1 MVGKKA
7 YYPEIDTLK
16 GIAIFLVVLGHSV
29 ILYPVNLHNVVI
41 TSRIYEW
48 VESVHMPLF
57 FLLSGFTFSYH
68 RGYWGKKCR
77 RILVPYLVFCFL
89 DILARLLIPS
99 LVNRDKNLMESLY
112 DVVFGG
118 GGYWFL
124 YVLFLFYLL
133 APLLSLLI
141 KRLPFLK
148 WPMLLLALAMPLLP
162 GIPEIFLLRLL
173 AHYLPYFYLGWRFRE
188 NRAYFAS
195 LSFSREGL
203 LALAAPAL
211 FFWAVCKNLNGTAV
225 YSPLYILAALFG
237 CLFFFCV
244 VFSGRFAPVNP
255 ETGSADGNLPDAALN
270 ASPAMGRRHLSVRIR
285 VNNALQSWGRLSLQI
300 YLLNSYLLVISRSLI
315 CRIWGEP
322 EALLILLF
330 NLVFDLGGA
339 LFIIRFCI
347 SPFRL
352 LRFLT
357 GMTESRGKGFDAP
370 SAGAAESIR
379 ND

>member
-1 MVGKKA
+1 MEKKKT
-7 YYPEIDTLK
+7 YYPEIDILK
-16 GIAIFLVVLGHSV
+16 GIAIFLVVLGHGV

-57 FLLSGFTFSYH
+57 FLLSGFTFSVH
-68 RGYWGKKCR
+68 PGYLAKKVR
-77 RILVPYLVFCFL
+77 RILVPYLTFCLL
-89 DILARLLIPS
+89 DILARSILPS
-99 LVNRDKNLMESLY
+99 LVNREKSLSESLY

-133 APLLSLLI
+133 APALSFLI
-141 KRLPFLK
+141 RRLPLLK
-148 WPMLLLALAMPLLP
+148 CPMLCLALVMPLVP

-173 AHYLPYFYLGWRFRE
+173 AHYLPYFYLGFRIRE
-188 NRAYFAS
+188 NIHR
-195 LSFSREGL
+195 LEGL
-203 LALAAPAL
+203 ECSRGAYLILAGTAL
-211 FFWAVCKNLNGTAV
+211 FFWVVFRRANGTAV
-225 YSPLYILAALFG
+225 YSPLYILSALFG
-237 CLFFFCV
+237 CLFFFCLV
-244 VFSGRFAPVNP
+244 KGKALLPV
-255 ETGSADGNLPDAALN
+255 EKAL
-270 ASPAMGRRHLSVRIR
+270 G
-285 VNNALQSWGRLSLQI
+285 SWGRLSLQI

-370 SAGAAESIR
+370 SAGAAESTR

>member
-1 MVGKKA
+1 MEGKKLW
-7 YYPEIDTLK
+7 YPEIDTLK
-16 GIAIFLVVLGHSV
+16 GIAIFLVVLGHGV

-57 FLLSGFTFSYH
+57 FMLSGFTFSFH
-68 RGYWGKKCR
+68 QGYWGKKCR
-77 RILVPYLVFCFL
+77 RILVPYLAFCLL
-89 DILARLLIPS
+89 DILARLMIPS
-99 LVNRDKNLMESLY
+99 LVNRDKGLAESLY

-133 APLLSLLI
+133 APFISLLL
-141 KRLPFLK
+141 KRIPLLK
-148 WPMLLLALAMPLLP
+148 WPMLFLSLAMPLMP

-188 NRAYFAS
+188 NRAFFAA

-203 LALAAPAL
+203 LALAGLAL
-211 FFWAVCKNLNGTAV
+211 FFWTVCKNLNGTAV
-225 YSPLYILAALFG
+225 YSPLYILTALFG

-244 VFSGRFAPVNP
+244 VFSGRFAPAARQTPSAGGKLPEAAVN
-255 ETGSADGNLPDAALN
+255 AA
-270 ASPAMGRRHLSVRIR
+270 PAPGRRSLSVPVR
-285 VNNALQSWGRLSLQI
+285 VNNALQSWGRISLQI
-300 YLLNSYLLVISRSLI
+300 YLLNSYLLVVSRSLI

-357 GMTESRGKGFDAP
+357 GMTESRGDGFEA
-370 SAGAAESIR
+370 SSGGAAENTR
-379 ND
+379 NG